1 MATILTNS
9 TVYLGK
15 NLFGSASS
23 VTCPEIDMETVEMKN
38 GIGTFNLPTAIKAMT
53 ASVTI
58 TGFDK
63 DVFDKVSNPFSE
75 INMTIYGSLDTYSNE
90 TLIKSEQAK
99 LIIRA
104 SSQKF
109 GLLGELKQ
117 QENIEQTLEF
127 NVSAAKL
134 IIGNVEKYHIDTIN
148 HILKIGGI
156 DMLVKLR
163 QNLALE

>member
-1 MATILTNS
+1 MPTILTNS

-23 VTCPEIDMETVEMKN
+23 VTCPEIDMESLEMKS
-38 GIGTFNLPTAIKAMT
+38 GYGSYNLPSGVKPMS
-53 ASVTI
+53 ASLTI

-99 LIIRA
+99 LIIRG

-109 GLLGELKQ
+109 ALLGELKQ
-117 QENIEQTLEF
+117 QENIEQPLEF

-134 IIGNVEKYHIDTIN
+134 VIGNVEKYHIDTIN
-148 HILKIGGI
+148 LIWRKNGT
-156 DMLVKLR
+156 DMLAKLR

>member
-1 MATILTNS
+1 MSTILTNS

-23 VTCPEIDMETVEMKN
+23 VTCPEIDMETIELKK
-38 GIGTFNLPTAIKAMT
+38 GIGSFNLPIAIKAMT
-53 ASVTI
+53 TSITI

-75 INMTIYGSLDTYSNE
+75 INMTVYGSLDTYSNE
-90 TLIKSEQAK
+90 TLTKTEQAK

-109 GLLGELKQ
+109 SLLGELKQ
-117 QENIEQTLEF
+117 QENLEQTIDF

-134 IIGNVEKYHIDTIN
+134 IIGGSEKYHIDVIN
-148 HILKIGGI
+148 HILKINGEDI
-156 DMLVKLR
+156 LAKLR